1 MYENLHLILRERKIT
16 INKLSLESGIAPPDL
31 YSALSGKK
39 PLYPGWR
46 KRIAEFLKLSEDEIF
61 IEENE
66 DHE

>member
-1 MYENLHLILRERKIT
+1 MYEKLHSILRERKIT

-46 KRIAEFLKLSEDEIF
+46 KRIADSLNLSEEVLF